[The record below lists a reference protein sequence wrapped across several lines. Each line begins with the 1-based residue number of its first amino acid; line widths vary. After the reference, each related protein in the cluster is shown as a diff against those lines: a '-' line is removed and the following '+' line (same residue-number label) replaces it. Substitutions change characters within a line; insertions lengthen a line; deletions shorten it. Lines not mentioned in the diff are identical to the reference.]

1 MAPKINGNYIKPCI
15 VAFFFLQLSNTRDV
29 AVVTAGG
36 LFGNHTQREHADA
49 LTLRASFRPC

>member
-1 MAPKINGNYIKPCI
+1 MEIILNL
-15 VAFFFLQLSNTRDV
+15 VLLLSFFLQLSNTRDV